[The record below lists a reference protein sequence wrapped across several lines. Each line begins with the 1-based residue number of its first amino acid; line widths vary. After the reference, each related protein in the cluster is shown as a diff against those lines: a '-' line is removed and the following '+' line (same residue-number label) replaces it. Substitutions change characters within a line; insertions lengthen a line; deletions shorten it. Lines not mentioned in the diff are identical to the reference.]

1 MVCGATIHT
10 RWCGRAA
17 WYDLGMVVLRSG
29 EEMTVSEEHLRE
41 SVEAVAQLLA
51 NEDVAADIEVGLVAD
66 PEEEGDESTRVLVL
80 VRTPLE
86 PARFL
91 GLIAE
96 ADQLL
101 RGRGLLDDEA
111 SLALDFRPEW

>member
-1 MVCGATIHT
+1 MWRDYTYPLVGA
-10 RWCGRAA
+10 G
-17 WYDLGMVVLRSG
+17 GMVRFRNGCVAQHC

-41 SVEAVAQLLA
+41 SVETVVQLLA
-51 NEDVAADIEVGLVAD
+51 DRDIAADIEVGLVAD
-66 PEEEGDESTRVLVL
+66 PEEDVDESTRVLVL

-111 SLALDFRPEW
+111 PLALDFRPEW